1 MNDKKNICLKLQV
14 DTKTDKAFKKILGIK
29 GKTTQD
35 ILESLLKNYIFDN
48 LDCIMNDDT
57 RK

>member
-1 MNDKKNICLKLQV
+1 MSDKKNICLKFQV
-14 DTKTDKAFKKILGIK
+14 DTKTDKAFKKILGTKEQTI
-29 GKTTQD
+29 QD
-35 ILESLLKNYIFDN
+35 VLESLLKNYIFDN